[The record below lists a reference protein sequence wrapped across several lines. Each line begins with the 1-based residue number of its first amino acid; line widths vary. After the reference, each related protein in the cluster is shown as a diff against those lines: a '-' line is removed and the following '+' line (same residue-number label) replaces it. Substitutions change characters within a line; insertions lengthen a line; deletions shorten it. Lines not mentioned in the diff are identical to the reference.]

1 MSSVW
6 PSRTPSGL
14 PSFRG
19 LLHAWAFWLAIPA
32 GIVIGLASDG
42 ARARVAE
49 AVFAGTVV
57 MMLGTSA
64 LYHRFAWTPEV
75 RARIRRLDHAAIFAL
90 IAGSYTAF
98 GLLVLVGTARVVVL
112 TIVWTTIAIAIGSKF
127 AWRRTP
133 RWLSPALGI
142 AVGWVGVFVFP
153 QLIDRAG
160 LTLSLL
166 VLSSGVL
173 YTAGAIVYAR
183 RRPDPTPIFG
193 FHELFHALVL
203 GAVGLQYAAVGS
215 LVMR

>member
-1 MSSVW
+1 VW
-6 PSRTPSGL
+6 PSRTPPGL
-14 PSFRG
+14 PTFRG

-32 GIVIGLASDG
+32 GVVLGVVSDG

-64 LYHRFAWTPEV
+64 LYHRIAWRPEV
-75 RARIRRLDHAAIFAL
+75 GFWIRRLDHAAIFAL

-98 GLLVLVGTARVVVL
+98 GLLVLEGTSRLVVL
-112 TIVWTTIAIAIGSKF
+112 TIVWTGIGIAIVSKF
-127 AWRRTP
+127 AWRRPP
-133 RWLSPALGI
+133 RWLSPAIGI
-142 AVGWVGVFVFP
+142 SVGWVGVFVFP
-153 QLIDRAG
+153 ELLDRAG

-166 VLSSGVL
+166 VLASGVL
-173 YTAGAIVYAR
+173 YTVGALVYAR
-183 RRPDPTPIFG
+183 RRPDPTPFVFG

-203 GAVGLQYAAVGS
+203 GAVGLQYAAVGA